1 MAKHDGRLIALVAVI
16 ITSGAFG
23 ICVMT
28 LQTVTPAIAINGEE
42 LNSLGRGKSPLI
54 IITNES
60 DTHSL

>member
-42 LNSLGRGKSPLI
+42 LNSLGRGKSPRI
-54 IITNES
+54 IK
-60 DTHSL
+60 